1 MCDLLSLTIR
11 INYKC
16 FPTLQVVIVWILCHA
31 SVEESPCEVVYSIL
45 FVLNSLCDYFSIEV
59 IMYEVVKMG
68 LDTWETQNNS
78 ITHKLSYST
87 CTAHGIQFLKLT
99 STGRGS

>member
-16 FPTLQVVIVWILCHA
+16 FPTLQVVIVWVLCHA
-31 SVEESPCEVVYSIL
+31 SVEKSPHEVVYSVL

-68 LDTWETQNNS
+68 LDTQSNS

-87 CTAHGIQFLKLT
+87 CSYTACGIQF
-99 STGRGS
+99 